1 MSTTASAS
9 PAEPFVAYLRRRGA
23 SATALTPGEVVTA
36 TVGLLRGCRR
46 ATDRSGG
53 SAWWLT
59 AEGRPVV
66 VGEDSAPDVVTA
78 TADSLGRLAALT
90 PDPTTRDLVDRARA
104 AVSTRPPR
112 EWDAVERRLFSH
124 ADPKPLVLGP
134 LTPVVVDQPPTVP
147 SVPARGPFA
156 LLDDDIGAAIRRSL
170 TSLRERWGS
179 SSRFRGSAVGAG
191 VAAAVLVGAA
201 VFLPGTAEPA
211 PAASATPGVSRTA
224 PPSAT
229 VVPQPSATS
238 PWPVDD
244 RVPLSDDMVVVARRL
259 FAEIALC
266 ADDPCRS
273 AFDEPSTF
281 GREPLLADAEH
292 AEITLLEDFGG
303 VTVVHVAYG
312 ATTQYVTL
320 VRQNDRWLVR
330 AVETVA
336 DQPS

>member
-1 MSTTASAS
+1 MSTIASAS
-9 PAEPFVAYLRRRGA
+9 PAEPFVAYLHRRGA

-36 TVGLLRGCRR
+36 AVGLLRGCRR

-66 VGEDSAPDVVTA
+66 VAEPSAPDVVTA

-134 LTPVVVDQPPTVP
+134 LTPVVVDQSPTVP
-147 SVPARGPFA
+147 SAPARNPFA
-156 LLDDDIGAAIRRSL
+156 LLDDELGDAMRRSL
-170 TSLRERWGS
+170 IDLRERWGS
-179 SSRFRGSAVGAG
+179 SSPFRATVVGMG

-201 VFLPGTAEPA
+201 VFLPGTADPV
-211 PAASATPGVSRTA
+211 PVASATPGVSRTA
-224 PPSAT
+224 LPTAT
-229 VVPQPSATS
+229 VVPRPSAAS

-266 ADDPCRS
+266 PDDACRS
-273 AFDEPSTF
+273 TFDEPSTF
-281 GREPLLADAEH
+281 GREPLLPDAEH

-303 VTVVHVAYG
+303 VTVVRIAD
-312 ATTQYVTL
+312 ASTTQYVTL